1 MDKGL
6 EALGVTGSSLM
17 ELAEI
22 MVRYCDTLEYP
33 DNFEDIQKQFLDRLN
48 EIWKF
53 ANVSPMFYSNPV
65 LIDVE
70 IKFDTLF
77 VTLEYGDGVDSNE
90 REFAFPMN
98 VVKSNDPGRQ
108 MKINSLTQRIQ
119 NLDYRILTYSRNLQE
134 AELVRAGLTKELDD
148 QIELLIEQHPGE

>member
-1 MDKGL
+1 MTL
-6 EALGVTGSSLM
+6 VEST
-17 ELAEI
+17 EI

-53 ANVSPMFYSNPV
+53 ANVSPMFDSNPV

-119 NLDYRILTYSRNLQE
+119 NLDYRILTYSGNLQE

-148 QIELLIEQHPGE
+148 QILLLIEHHPGE

>member
-1 MDKGL
+1 MTL
-6 EALGVTGSSLM
+6 VEST
-17 ELAEI
+17 EI

-33 DNFEDIQKQFLDRLN
+33 DNFEVVQEEFLNRLN
-48 EIWKF
+48 EIWVF
-53 ANVSPMFYSNPV
+53 ANITPMFDSNPV

-98 VVKSNDPGRQ
+98 VVKSKDPGRQ

-148 QIELLIEQHPGE
+148 QILLLNEQYPGE

>member
-1 MDKGL
+1 MTL
-6 EALGVTGSSLM
+6 VEST
-17 ELAEI
+17 EI

-53 ANVSPMFYSNPV
+53 ANVSPMFDSNPV

-90 REFAFPMN
+90 REFAFPIN
-98 VVKSNDPGRQ
+98 VIQSNYPERQ
-108 MKINSLTQRIQ
+108 MKINSLTQRIDS
-119 NLDYRILTYSRNLQE
+119 LDYRILTLSRSIQE
-134 AELVRAGLTKELDD
+134 AELARVELTKELDD